1 MVGSRVVKSHED
13 DGLRTRATL
22 PVFALSK
29 DPGPDEAVRSLAA
42 SVIAPSATVNIDPGT
57 SSVWIANDAL
67 WRLPAITPSSID
79 ALPRTLPGSR
89 SHGLS
94 PVVRSLEQRTNGI
107 RVRAD
112 PAWSDGA
119 RLVIWERAGWTRTHR
134 FLDRTD
140 GYALSLDAPD
150 HDLDGVP
157 LTGAGA
163 VVTTRTGP
171 RGEPFGIH
179 AAVPRPT
186 GARLEL
192 PIVDRASADEK
203 VREGLRGFDCV
214 RLDATLTYR
223 VVETPGGPYLCPH
236 WAYDIVARHE
246 DRDVPLASRC
256 VPAVEIELLSPASIA
271 VPSHVANDD
280 QVVGWTGAA
289 TEPRFLL
296 SWLGEETGRIRLSRV
311 ARDAII
317 ASLSQCGWRCRDF
330 GEHAAMEAHWN
341 RLADG
346 AIRQADLAGYIGH
359 AAAYGMKFNPPD
371 AAWLES
377 SACRFGGRLKWIVI
391 DGCGPLQ
398 DEVAA
403 SGASAFDLWARAF
416 QGLRALLGFA
426 TTQEQNA
433 RQFSRAIEYSLR
445 GQPLARAWFQAVCE
459 CQGTLTNHGKPAW
472 VAGLFSVDGTDTTI
486 DDRLADA
493 QQLQPLD
500 EPGQLAGVWVPL
512 G

>member
-1 MVGSRVVKSHED
+1 MNSNED
-13 DGLRTRATL
+13 DRLRARTTL
-22 PVFALSK
+22 PVFALSR
-29 DPGPDEAVRSLAA
+29 DPSPGEGTRSLAA
-42 SVIAPSATVNIDPGT
+42 SVFPSATVDVDQDT
-57 SSVWIANDAL
+57 SSIWVADEAL
-67 WRLPAITPSSID
+67 WRLPAITTSAIGG
-79 ALPRTLPGSR
+79 LPRTLPENR
-89 SHGLS
+89 SDGLS
-94 PVVRSLEQRTNGI
+94 GLVRSLEQRTNGI
-107 RVRAD
+107 CVRAD

-119 RLVIWERAGWTRTHR
+119 RLVIWERTGWTRTHR

-140 GYALSLDAPD
+140 GYTVSLDAPD

-157 LTGAGA
+157 LTGPGA

-192 PIVDRASADEK
+192 PIVDRATADEK
-203 VREGLRGFDCV
+203 VREGLRAFECV

-236 WAYDIVARHE
+236 WAYEVAARHE
-246 DRDVPLASRC
+246 DREVRLASRC
-256 VPAVEIELLSPASIA
+256 VPAVEIEVLSPASSA
-271 VPSHVANDD
+271 ASSDVANDD
-280 QVVGWTGAA
+280 QFAEWRGAA

-296 SWLGEETGRIRLSRV
+296 SWLGEETGRITLSRV
-311 ARDAII
+311 VRDAII
-317 ASLSQCGWRCRDF
+317 ASLTQCGWRCRDF
-330 GEHAAMEAHWN
+330 GEYAAIEAHWN

-359 AAAYGMKFNPPD
+359 AAAHGMKFSPPD
-371 AAWLES
+371 TAWLES
-377 SACRFGGRLKWIVI
+377 NACRFGDRLKWIVI

-403 SGASAFDLWARAF
+403 SGTSAFDLWARSF
-416 QGLRALLGFA
+416 KGLRALLGFA

-433 RQFSRAIEYSLR
+433 RQFPRAIEYSLK
-445 GQPLARAWFQAVCE
+445 GQPLARAWFQAACE
-459 CQGTLTNHGKPAW
+459 CQGSGTNHGKPAW
-472 VAGLFSVDGTDTTI
+472 VAGLFAVDGSTTTI
-486 DDRLADA
+486 DDRLADVQRLPA
-493 QQLQPLD
+493 LN
-500 EPGQLAGVWVPL
+500 EPEQLAGVWVPL